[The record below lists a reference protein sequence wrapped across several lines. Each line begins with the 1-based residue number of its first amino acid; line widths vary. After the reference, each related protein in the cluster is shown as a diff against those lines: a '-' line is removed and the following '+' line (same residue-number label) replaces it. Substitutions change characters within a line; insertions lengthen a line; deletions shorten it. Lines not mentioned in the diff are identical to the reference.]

1 MIIFVFL
8 LPNTSGRGKSFTTSK
23 IIKDTRIRNKHFP
36 YWNRVTQNIKRLGIS
51 FSWFSP
57 SKRTLPRPTK
67 DGKLLLL
74 ARQRR
79 RIWMN
84 PSTSFCYVYCRE
96 RPIDR
101 AERGVWKHVSRRR
114 TTQDKRDRD
123 AFINTFISST
133 QKKRVVWQLPSAKGN
148 LQRDLFAPFANVARL
163 YIEREKEIVFLSSR
177 PLPRSWGCRP
187 RQGLGC
193 QGRRRRPTPDPRGP
207 SDRF

>member
-123 AFINTFISST
+123 AFINSFISST
-133 QKKRVVWQLPSAKGN
+133 QTIYIKETSCVAVAISQWKRTEGFICAVRATLY
-148 LQRDLFAPFANVARL
+148 RERARL
-163 YIEREKEIVFLSSR
+163 YIEKERESVCL
-177 PLPRSWGCRP
+177 
-187 RQGLGC
+187 
-193 QGRRRRPTPDPRGP
+193 
-207 SDRF
+207 